1 MDVECPDMK
10 PALFA
15 ALLAAFALGCAGE
28 PTAAADADAAPAAVT
43 AEFNSTEE
51 AARVFVNAG
60 GRALCPIMNVVI
72 ASTAD
77 AVGHADIEGV
87 RYYFC
92 CEACLKR
99 AKEDP
104 SIVMKTAEDIE
115 GAGPGPAPTT

>member
-1 MDVECPDMK
+1 MDVECPVMK
-10 PALFA
+10 PAILA
-15 ALLAAFALGCAGE
+15 ALCAAFALGCAGE
-28 PTAAADADAAPAAVT
+28 PAPAPEAEAAPAAAA

-72 ASTAD
+72 ASVED

-92 CEACLKR
+92 CEACLKT
-99 AKEDP
+99 AKENP
-104 SIVMKTAEDIE
+104 SIVMQTASDIE
-115 GAGPGPAPTT
+115 GAGPGPAPSS